1 MLQLAEDGHSAC
13 PVENLERH
21 MLQLPQVE
29 CPVEHH
35 FGPGVYM
42 RQVTIPAGTLAAGHC
57 HKYDHLN
64 ILLSGA
70 IALLDDAGQVQVLRA
85 PVIFQGKPG
94 RKVAYVIDTVTWLN
108 LFATAETD
116 VDVLDAM
123 LVDKSATWQDFHKD
137 ADRLAQAMARQLTPQ
152 ET

>member
-1 MLQLAEDGHSAC
+1 MLQPIREVHQDC
-13 PVENLERH
+13 PVENLERA

-42 RQVTIPAGTLAAGHC
+42 RQVTIPAGTLAAGHS
-57 HKYDHLN
+57 HKHDHLN
-64 ILLSGA
+64 ILLAGA
-70 IALLDDAGQVQVLRA
+70 IALLDDNGQVQVLRA

-108 LFATAETD
+108 LFATQETD
-116 VDVLDAM
+116 VDVLDTI

-137 ADRLAQAMARQLTPQ
+137 ARRLAQAMKAHQLTP
-152 ET
+152 